1 MSTRYGHGTLAQG
14 LEFVYLPDGFFVENG
29 GVVVAEAVGEMV
41 GGIEGNFGVT
51 AFVNF
56 GQGAGLG
63 KKASDGEGLRIE
75 LRYCAGTRLDGCR
88 RAGGG
93 GFGNFAKA
101 DGDSM
106 GLELPEGNGGNDEAV
121 VAKAHFLPLAFSI
134 VQGGEQS
141 VDLGRMKGGHGCGGW

>member
-63 KKASDGEGLRIE
+63 KKASDGEGLRVKVGYI
-75 LRYCAGTRLDGCR
+75 AGAGLDGGGG
-88 RAGGG
+88 ASGG
-93 GFGNFAKA
+93 GFGDFAKA

-134 VQGGEQS
+134 IQGGEQGIG
-141 VDLGRMKGGHGCGGW
+141 LGGGKGGPGCGGW